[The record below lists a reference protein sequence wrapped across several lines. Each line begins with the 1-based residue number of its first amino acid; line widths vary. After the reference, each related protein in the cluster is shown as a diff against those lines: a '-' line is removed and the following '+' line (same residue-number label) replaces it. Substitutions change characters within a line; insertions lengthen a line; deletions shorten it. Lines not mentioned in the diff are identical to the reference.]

1 MKPKKMERKAQRPQG
16 AVKLH
21 QTSLNPD
28 NNILIITLI
37 PKEIDQNMLKELF
50 QQYDGF
56 KEARLI
62 GPRNVAFIEYQDIP
76 QAVVAFH
83 GNYQQFESK
92 LKGLKDFPMTK
103 EYKLNLNYAKTN

>member
-1 MKPKKMERKAQRPQG
+1 
-16 AVKLH
+16 
-21 QTSLNPD
+21 
-28 NNILIITLI
+28 
-37 PKEIDQNMLKELF
+37 MLKELF

-83 GNYQQFESK
+83 GNYQ
-92 LKGLKDFPMTK
+92 
-103 EYKLNLNYAKTN
+103 